1 MTRLLVTSASGANGD
16 GYGAILGF
24 TQQGVTEGPFSL
36 DPRVVDPRGICLDP
50 AGELVYVNSGDDRVL
65 ALDRQGDVV
74 LDSGRIEGLD
84 PGGAKFAP
92 DGRYCVTLRRHG
104 TVMAFRASLDG
115 GGLPLLPDGAVPY
128 PRVFGF
134 SPDGTMYLSSG
145 VAPSGEGENTIA
157 VFDQAGRLRTSHL
170 VDDVELSPL
179 DLVLAPNDNIVV
191 SSESPFG
198 ARDAIVSVR
207 EYEPTGRLVRVLS
220 PDRAVGFTRPRGLRF
235 GPDDRLYCVGAD
247 HVVVFDFL
255 SGTFVGAVAHLQRL
269 NGQAIVLMVRRSF
282 SCPSRPGLGRTVVAQ
297 IGHRRRGVAATDGA
311 GGSGRG
317 VGIRWETGAGVAE
330 EQYRWPAPQC
340 RSASSSSLARGTMT
354 RTKAVKP
361 SGFPSQQPYR
371 APRSSGPGK
380 PLIAR

>member
-1 MTRLLVTSASGANGD
+1 LRSGARAAEKVRPFVTRLLVTSASGANGD

-36 DPRVVDPRGICLDP
+36 DPRIVDPRGLCLDP

-104 TVMAFRASLDG
+104 TVVAFPASLDG

-128 PRVFGF
+128 PRGFGF
-134 SPDGTMYLSSG
+134 SPDGTLYLSSG

-157 VFDQAGRLRTSHL
+157 VFDQTGRLRTSHL
-170 VDDVELSPL
+170 VNDAELSPL

-220 PDRAVGFTRPRGLRF
+220 PDRAIRFTRPRGLRF

-255 SGTFVGAVAHLQRL
+255 SGTFVGAVARLQRL
-269 NGQAIVLMVRRSF
+269 NGQAIVLV
-282 SCPSRPGLGRTVVAQ
+282 P
-297 IGHRRRGVAATDGA
+297 
-311 GGSGRG
+311 
-317 VGIRWETGAGVAE
+317 
-330 EQYRWPAPQC
+330 
-340 RSASSSSLARGTMT
+340 
-354 RTKAVKP
+354 
-361 SGFPSQQPYR
+361 
-371 APRSSGPGK
+371 
-380 PLIAR
+380 

>member
-1 MTRLLVTSASGANGD
+1 VTRLLVTSASGANGD
-16 GYGAILGF
+16 GFGAILGF

-36 DPRVVDPRGICLDP
+36 DPRVVDPRGLCLDP

-104 TVMAFRASLDG
+104 TVAAFPASLDG

-128 PRVFGF
+128 PRGFGF
-134 SPDGTMYLSSG
+134 SPDGTLYLSSG
-145 VAPSGEGENTIA
+145 IAPSGAGENTIA

-170 VDDVELSPL
+170 VDDGELSPL

-220 PDRAVGFTRPRGLRF
+220 PDPAIGFTRPRGLRF
-235 GPDDRLYCVGAD
+235 GPDDLLYCVGAD

-255 SGTFVGAVAHLQRL
+255 SGTFVGAVVRLQRL
-269 NGQAIVLMVRRSF
+269 NGQAIVLV
-282 SCPSRPGLGRTVVAQ
+282 P
-297 IGHRRRGVAATDGA
+297 
-311 GGSGRG
+311 
-317 VGIRWETGAGVAE
+317 
-330 EQYRWPAPQC
+330 
-340 RSASSSSLARGTMT
+340 
-354 RTKAVKP
+354 
-361 SGFPSQQPYR
+361 
-371 APRSSGPGK
+371 
-380 PLIAR
+380 